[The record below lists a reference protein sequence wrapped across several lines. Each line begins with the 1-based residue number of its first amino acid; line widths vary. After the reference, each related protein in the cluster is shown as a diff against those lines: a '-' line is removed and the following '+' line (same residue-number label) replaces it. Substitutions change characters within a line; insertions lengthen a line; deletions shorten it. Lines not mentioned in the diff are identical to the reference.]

1 MHYLPVKAIAAMSLN
16 RVIGRDN
23 KIPWHLPEDFKW
35 FKQLTNGHFVI
46 MGRKTFESLGRPL
59 PNRTNIVVTRTPR
72 RLAHDEAFRRVF
84 GPALVGNWI
93 PRIGRPYQLGFDRL
107 TDRDVWLVRS
117 LPKLIAAFEKQR
129 PQREVFVIGGAQIY
143 EKLLPLCTD
152 LYLSVVQR
160 EVEGDAF
167 FPEFEEDFEMIDVP
181 LRQPEFEVRHY
192 RRLPV
197 AASAAK
203 GSA

>member
-1 MHYLPVKAIAAMSLN
+1 MKAIAAMSLN
-16 RVIGRDN
+16 RVIGCDN

-35 FKQLTNGHFVI
+35 FKRLTLGHFVV

-59 PNRTNIVVTRTPR
+59 PNRTNVVITRTPR
-72 RLAHDEAFRRVF
+72 RLARDENFRRVF
-84 GPALVGNWI
+84 GPALVGNWV
-93 PRIGRPYQLGFDRL
+93 PRIGRPYQLGLDRL
-107 TDRDVWLVRS
+107 TERDVWLVRS
-117 LPKLIAAFEKQR
+117 VPKLVAVFAREK

-143 EKLLPLCTD
+143 GQLLPLCTD

-167 FPEFEEDFEMIDVP
+167 FPEFEDRWELADVP

-192 RRLPV
+192 RRVVRP
-197 AASAAK
+197 S
-203 GSA
+203 S